1 MMRHRDSH
9 IPTQAVGSL
18 ALWRFLL
25 VTWKGQF
32 PPFCIASPSLPVEV
46 RRVLPAAL
54 LCEPTDQETTTE
66 DFKRLAELLCATV
79 LFAFPPWWYYLWC
92 QGISFF
98 YLEKKKK
105 SALSKNKSD
114 GLFCAKWLP
123 VITSLAVFLT
133 AAGLQA
139 CSETTT
145 QNAPLPHS

>member
-32 PPFCIASPSLPVEV
+32 PPFCIASRSLPVEV

-66 DFKRLAELLCATV
+66 DFKRLAELLCATSS
-79 LFAFPPWWYYLWC
+79 LLSLPD
-92 QGISFF
+92 GII
-98 YLEKKKK
+98 Y
-105 SALSKNKSD
+105 D
-114 GLFCAKWLP
+114 
-123 VITSLAVFLT
+123 VRVFLFFI
-133 AAGLQA
+133 
-139 CSETTT
+139 
-145 QNAPLPHS
+145 